1 MTTTTA
7 SLCDIAADLA
17 AVRDLRAVAPA
28 EVGRRYAERVHR
40 PLLRGD
46 GRLMI
51 VAADHPARASLGAR
65 GDRTAMA
72 NRDDLLARLVTAL
85 SQPGVDGVLGT
96 ADIVDDLLL
105 LGALEDKVVIG
116 SMNRGGL
123 PGAVFEF
130 DDRFTGF
137 DARTLDE
144 QGLDGGKMLCRIALE
159 DPGSVSTL
167 EACGRAVSDLSRR
180 GLMAL
185 VEPFWSSR
193 VDGRVVH
200 NLSAEAVI
208 HSVAVASGLG
218 ANSAYTW
225 LKLPVIDEL
234 DEVMSATTLPT
245 LLLGGDP
252 VGDPERTYASWARAL
267 GVPGVRGLVVGRAL
281 LYPPDGDV
289 AGAVGIAAGLVH
301 GTSGRDHVERGG

>member
-1 MTTTTA
+1 MTMTTA
-7 SLCDIAADLA
+7 SVSDIAVDLA
-17 AVRDLRAVAPA
+17 AVRDLRAAAPD
-28 EVGRRYAERVHR
+28 EVRRRYAERVNR
-40 PLLRGD
+40 PLMRGD

-51 VAADHPARASLGAR
+51 VAADHPARASLGAG

-72 NRDDLLARLVTAL
+72 SRDDLLARLVTAL

-96 ADIVDDLLL
+96 ADILDDLLL
-105 LGALEDKVVIG
+105 MGALEDKIVIG

-123 PGAVFEF
+123 PGAVFEL

-137 DARTLDE
+137 DARTLE
-144 QGLDGGKMLCRIALE
+144 EERLDGGKMLCRIALE
-159 DPGSVSTL
+159 DPGSVATL

-200 NLSAEAVI
+200 DLSTEAVI

-218 ANSAYTW
+218 ANSAHTW
-225 LKLPVIDEL
+225 LKLPVVDEM
-234 DEVMSATTLPT
+234 DAVMAATTLPT

-252 VGDPERTYASWARAL
+252 VGDPERTYASWSRAL
-267 GVPGVRGLVVGRAL
+267 ATPGVRGLVVGRAL

-289 AGAVGIAAGLVH
+289 VGAVGIAAGLVH
-301 GTSGRDHVERGG
+301 GASDPDQEELRG